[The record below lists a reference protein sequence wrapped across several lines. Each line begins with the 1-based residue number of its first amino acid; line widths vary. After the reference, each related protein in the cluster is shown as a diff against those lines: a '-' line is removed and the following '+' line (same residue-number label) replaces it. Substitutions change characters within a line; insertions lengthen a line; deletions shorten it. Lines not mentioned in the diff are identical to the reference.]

1 MLAGSGV
8 DGWVRSQSLALETE
22 LTWGRGMAA
31 LRVGDRV
38 LYDGKSWR
46 VESLGRHAYHRE
58 GDQMIAGGELHAV
71 LLLDAEMPGQQPHK
85 VVVPESAWDET
96 RLLEE

>member
-1 MLAGSGV
+1 
-8 DGWVRSQSLALETE
+8 
-22 LTWGRGMAA
+22 MAA

-38 LYDGKSWR
+38 LYDGKTWR

-71 LLLDAEMPGQQPHK
+71 LLLEAESPGQPSHK
-85 VVVPESAWDET
+85 VVVPEGKWDEV
-96 RLLEE
+96 RLLEG